1 MGDADTGAAGGLTSA
16 CGRAWRTSARPSS
29 RRLIEDR
36 AAVRGWLMRCTLHL
50 VSARDFL
57 ALRPVLQPV
66 LESRW
71 SGSAFARPR
80 RGRRPRGAAG
90 AGPARCSSRR
100 RGRDPSSAR
109 CSPSDWPGRDTPS
122 LAYAATFLMGLVQVP
137 PRGTL
142 LGRPG
147 PQPRLTTA
155 AAWLGRAPER
165 DERARRGLPALPR
178 RLRTGHRRRRP
189 RVVGPDRRARGD
201 RPPAPAP
208 AQLPRRARRR
218 AARRSRRPA
227 PRPRDARARRAS
239 CPSSTT
245 SSWPTPTVRE
255 SSRSTTTPA

>member
-1 MGDADTGAAGGLTSA
+1 MQTQVPQAGFVGLWSRLEDFRAAELA
-16 CGRAWRTSARPSS
+16 A
-29 RRLIEDR
+29 LIEDR

-71 SGSAFARPR
+71 SGSAFAGHVEGVDLEALLARARTLLEETPRTRPEL
-80 RGRRPRGAAG
+80 
-90 AGPARCSSRR
+90 
-100 RGRDPSSAR
+100 SALLAE
-109 CSPSDWPGRDTPS
+109 DWPGRDTPS

-165 DERARRGLPALPR
+165 DGAPDEVFLRYLAAFGPATVADVRPWSGLTGVRA
-178 RLRTGHRRRRP
+178 
-189 RVVGPDRRARGD
+189 VY

-208 AQLPRRARRR
+208 AQLPRRAR
-218 AARRSRRPA
+218 APSCSTFPA
-227 PRPRDARARRAS
+227 PRSPTPRRPRPRAS